1 MVLNGN
7 SERKGGGDMAT
18 TWSKSFS
25 KPEEV
30 RTFEKGKVEVVT
42 LGEAT
47 IGRATFEPGWRW
59 STCVKPVA
67 KTSRCEAAH
76 FGYQISG
83 TMRVRMDD
91 GTEWESQAGEA
102 VMVPAGHDAWV
113 VGNESVVFVDFQ
125 GMPNYAKSATR
136 PARAAA

>member
-1 MVLNGN
+1 
-7 SERKGGGDMAT
+7 MAT

-30 RTFEKGKVEVVT
+30 RKFEKGNVEVVT
-42 LGEAT
+42 LGGAT

-67 KTSRCEAAH
+67 KTDSCQIAH
-76 FGYQISG
+76 LGYQISG

-91 GTEWESQAGEA
+91 GTEWESKAGE
-102 VMVPAGHDAWV
+102 VVSVPAGHDAWV
-113 VGNESVVFVDFQ
+113 VGQERVVFIDFQ
-125 GMPNYAKSATR
+125 GMPNYAKPATK
-136 PARAAA
+136 PARASV